1 MCYPGETSYESDII
15 FMLERFADA
24 FKAGTKYADNHPA
37 KKQSIEEINALIKEL
52 QPNEGQ
58 VSDGYH
64 TFDELYDFRREYNAA
79 LVNTH
84 IYPCHKSL
92 RHSDGELCF
101 GGGWFIVMVNLP
113 TGQIS
118 NHYEIKYWDEFNC
131 EERECAEPWDGHT
144 EKDVLAR
151 LSDLNLNN
159 SAKKQ
164 TVTIDAWVAR
174 DDNNLISLYEEK
186 PSKKVSFYVG
196 RFWALLREEDF
207 PSVTFE
213 NSPKK
218 VKVTIEL
225 EEEV

>member
-1 MCYPGETSYESDII
+1 MKLPLQEERTHPLPLTSFVMI
-15 FMLERFADA
+15 FVTA
-24 FKAGTKYADNHPA
+24 FLVKGLNLLSIVKSQRLTGRKSKIEGVSNIGHPA
-37 KKQSIEEINALIKEL
+37 KKQSIEEINALIKKL

-58 VSDGYH
+58 ISDGYH

-84 IYPCHKSL
+84 VYPCHKSL

-101 GGGWFIVMVNLP
+101 GGGWFIVMINLP

-118 NHYEIKYWDEFNC
+118 NHYEVKYWNEFNC

-159 SAKKQ
+159 SVKNH
-164 TVTIDAWVAR
+164 TITDSR
-174 DDNNLISLYEEK
+174 KD
-186 PSKKVSFYVG
+186 
-196 RFWALLREEDF
+196 
-207 PSVTFE
+207 
-213 NSPKK
+213 
-218 VKVTIEL
+218 IEL
-225 EEEV
+225 EEEE